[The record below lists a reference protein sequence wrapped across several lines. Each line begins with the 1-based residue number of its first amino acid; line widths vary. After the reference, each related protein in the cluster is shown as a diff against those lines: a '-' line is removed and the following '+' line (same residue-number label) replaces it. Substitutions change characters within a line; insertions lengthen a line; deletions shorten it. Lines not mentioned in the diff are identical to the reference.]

1 MSFKPMIQTADNSDY
16 YPNSTAFATREE
28 AERAAKDIYT
38 RWWSATDWRVDESDQ
53 PVNYTVVNGVSMPVS
68 ATEVV

>member
-1 MSFKPMIQTADNSDY
+1 MSFKPMIQTANDFKY
-16 YPNSTAFATREE
+16 YPNNTAFATREE
-28 AERAAKDIYT
+28 AEIAAKGIYS
-38 RWWSATDWRVDESDQ
+38 RWMLAVDWRVDESDE